1 MALLVHVV
9 MMLMLAVPLCTA
21 QYQQKSDL
29 GFWVTTEQK
38 AIFAAENSEVLCLQ
52 TNVLSGTQE
61 QLKATITSITATLS
75 LMKQNKVFKAKAESD
90 DVKRI
95 IRIID
100 IVAFQITYLQGQITD
115 LDNYLGNDK
124 ATVSWKCDIEWEML

>member
-38 AIFAAENSEVLCLQ
+38 AIFAAENSKVLCLQ

-61 QLKATITSITATLS
+61 QLKATITSITATLT
-75 LMKQNKVFKAKAESD
+75 LMKQNKVFKAKAKTD
-90 DVKRI
+90 NVKHI
-95 IRIID
+95 IRMID
-100 IVAFQITYLQGQITD
+100 MLGFQITH
-115 LDNYLGNDK
+115 
-124 ATVSWKCDIEWEML
+124 